1 MRKIK
6 LLIIVILL
14 FSTSGCWNYYEL
26 NEIAICTGMAIDKTD
41 DGYEITYLISNA
53 PKQET
58 SYKEGQAGVTSYSGK
73 GKTLVAANQDI
84 ALKMPMHP
92 YHGHLLVVI
101 VSEDV
106 AKDGI
111 EDVLDLM
118 LRAAESRKNFY
129 LILSKDS
136 KAKDILQ
143 ILSPLDSFPSNTIA
157 SDIESI
163 KNDSAMVYEISYND
177 FISKF
182 LSNGIEPVLNAV
194 TVLGDVDKGSDE
206 KSLGKT
212 TPSANIKLKELGVFK
227 NDKLLGWLSDDET
240 QGINTINNKVSRIFI
255 EVECDD
261 NKKVTTSITNLSAKK
276 TLEINSQDDINV
288 YIDIK
293 GSASIIETNC
303 KIDLED
309 NEQIYEIEKKTN
321 KKFKKIINKGIDR
334 VQKDFKS
341 DIIGIGNLIY
351 KKKPKLWES
360 INKDWN
366 DNFFPNINFKVNINI
381 EINNKG
387 SLEQSLEVEKDEI

>member
-6 LLIIVILL
+6 LLIIIILL

-41 DGYEITYLISNA
+41 DGYEVTYLISNA
-53 PKQET
+53 PKRET

-111 EDVLDLM
+111 DDVLDLM

-143 ILSPLDSFPSNTIA
+143 VLSPLDSFPSNTIA

-182 LSNGIEPVLNAV
+182 LSSGIEPVLNAV

-212 TPSANIKLKELGVFK
+212 TPAANIKLKELGVFK

-240 QGINTINNKVSRIFI
+240 QGINTINNKISRIFI

-261 NKKVTTSITNLSAKK
+261 NKKVTTSITNLSVKK
-276 TLEINSQDDINV
+276 TLEINNQDDINV
-288 YIDIK
+288 YIDVK

-309 NEQIYEIEKKTN
+309 DEQIYEIEKKTN
-321 KKFKKIINKGIDR
+321 KKFKKIINEGIDR

-366 DNFFPNINFKVNINI
+366 DKFFPNINFKVNVSI

-387 SLEQSLEVEKDEI
+387 SLEQSLEVEKDEM

>member
-6 LLIIVILL
+6 LLIIIILL

-41 DGYEITYLISNA
+41 DGYEVTYLISNA

-58 SYKEGQAGVTSYSGK
+58 SYKEGQAGVTAYSGK

-111 EDVLDLM
+111 DDVLDLM

-143 ILSPLDSFPSNTIA
+143 VLSPLDSFPSNTIV

-182 LSNGIEPVLNAV
+182 LSSGIEPVLNAV
-194 TVLGDVDKGSDE
+194 TVLGNVDKGSDE

-212 TPSANIKLKELGVFK
+212 TPVANIKLKELGVFK

-276 TLEINSQDDINV
+276 TLEINNQDDINV
-288 YIDIK
+288 YIDVK

-309 NEQIYEIEKKTN
+309 DEQIYEIEKKTN
-321 KKFKKIINKGIDR
+321 KKFKKIINEGIDR

-351 KKKPKLWES
+351 KKKPKLWKS

-366 DNFFPNINFKVNINI
+366 DKFFPNINFKVNVSI

-387 SLEQSLEVEKDEI
+387 SLEQSLEVEKDEM